1 MAIHNYRYSQ
11 WDGSQNV
18 PDFSADDL
26 LESMA
31 DDLLRGGDPE
41 KALRDLMKRGFQL
54 PDGRRF
60 EGMKRLHQQMREY
73 RQDVFSRYDP
83 NGIIDRVREQ
93 LERILELERSEIDER
108 RAGPQSSE
116 DNGRA
121 GESGGEAQA
130 QSGENHPSGQES
142 GQDSQGDLPGESATS
157 DMQQSQS
164 GAAGMQSAPSGQSGG
179 QQGQSGSPPGAP
191 NAPGHQGGQSGSQGQ
206 GGESGTSSGGDD
218 EAFQRMLERML
229 HRKEEYLDEL
239 PHDNTGRIRGLR
251 EYDFLSPEA
260 REAFEELVG
269 GMQRDLMEQYF
280 QGMKQGIQGMTPE
293 AMEGIRQMVRDMNE
307 MLEAAQRGDT
317 GAFDRFMEQ
326 YGNYFPEGIN
336 SLDEL
341 MEHMQRQM
349 SAMQALLDS
358 MDPEQRAELERMME
372 ELLRDDRLQ
381 LDLARLGQNLANMG
395 FAPRGGDFPFRGQEA
410 PGFGE
415 SLDMMRRLQAM
426 QDLENAMRGGD
437 PFAAMAGAGGNDP
450 SEMFGPNLGGQIQ
463 AVKDMAESL
472 LEAGYLKREG
482 DELTLTA
489 RAVRKLGDASLREIF
504 GRLKQDRAGG
514 HATVRKG
521 HGGDILQESRP
532 YEFGD
537 PFHVDIKSTV
547 MNGVYRAGIGTPVQL
562 SPNDFSIFE
571 TERSVQHATV
581 LAIDMSRSMF
591 LNDLFVEA
599 KKTALALDSL
609 IRGQFPRD
617 ALYLVGF
624 TASAFE
630 LQQEDL
636 PRLAENA
643 YSLGTNYEAALALSR
658 RLLSRHRGGNRQI
671 LFVTDGE
678 PTACT
683 LPNGQIYFD
692 WPAPPFVE
700 EAALAEAARCAK
712 EGITINTFVLE
723 GYLSYRDRE
732 SLRAFVQEMTAINR
746 GRMLLTGPYHLG
758 EQVLLDYMHGRSM
771 KTLR

>member
-41 KALRDLMKRGFQL
+41 KALRDLLKRGFQL

-60 EGMKRLHQQMREY
+60 EGMKRLYQQMRDY
-73 RQDVFSRYDP
+73 RQEVFSRYDP
-83 NGIIDRVREQ
+83 NGIVDRVHEQ
-93 LERILELERSEIDER
+93 LDTILEWERESIAAR
-108 RAGPQSSE
+108 RNGPRNDGAVEDDAGEEGESTSTGQPP
-116 DNGRA
+116 DG
-121 GESGGEAQA
+121 GESGEGQQSARTPFGDQGAPAGQTGQRSQAGKSGEAVQ
-130 QSGENHPSGQES
+130 
-142 GQDSQGDLPGESATS
+142 
-157 DMQQSQS
+157 
-164 GAAGMQSAPSGQSGG
+164 SGQSGQGEQSSESGQGG
-179 QQGQSGSPPGAP
+179 QQGASGQAGQPGE
-191 NAPGHQGGQSGSQGQ
+191 GGA
-206 GGESGTSSGGDD
+206 TGDD
-218 EAFQRMLERML
+218 EALQRMLERML
-229 HRKEEYLDEL
+229 RRKEEYLDEL
-239 PHDNTGRIRGLR
+239 PGDNTGRIRGLR

-260 REAFEELVG
+260 RDAFEELIG

-280 QGMKQGIQGMTPE
+280 QGMKQGIEHMTPE
-293 AMEGIRQMVRDMNE
+293 AMEGVRQMVRDMND

-326 YGNYFPEGIN
+326 WGQNFPEGIN
-336 SLDEL
+336 SLEDL

-395 FAPRGGDFPFRGQEA
+395 FAPRGGDFPFRGGEA

-437 PFAAMAGAGGNDP
+437 PFAAMAGAGGTDP
-450 SEMFGPNLGGQIQ
+450 SDLFGPNLGGQIQ

-472 LEAGYLKREG
+472 LEAGYLKRDG

-504 GRLKQDRAGG
+504 KSLKQDRAGG

-532 YEFGD
+532 YQFGD

-547 MNGVYRAGIGTPVQL
+547 MNGVYRSGTGTPVKL
-562 SPNDFSIFE
+562 SPDDFAIFE

-591 LNDLFVEA
+591 LNDLFIEA

-624 TASAFE
+624 TATAFE
-630 LQQEDL
+630 LQQDDL
-636 PRLAENA
+636 PRLAENP
-643 YSLGTNYEAALALSR
+643 YSLGTNYEMALALSR
-658 RLLSRHRGGNRQI
+658 KLLSRHRGGNRQI

-692 WPAPPFVE
+692 WPPLPIVE
-700 EAALAEAARCAK
+700 DAALAEAARCAK
-712 EGITINTFVLE
+712 EGITINSFVLE

-732 SLRAFVQEMTAINR
+732 SLRAFVEEMTAVNR
-746 GRMLLTGPYHLG
+746 GRMFLTGPYHLG
-758 EQVLLDYMHGRSM
+758 EQVLLDYLHGRSM